1 MFHCLEYFW
10 QKGKPKTSKKLKP
23 EVCKNAPLAYRIMS
37 DPYKKRYSIEKYENG
52 CFSYCVYDSNLFDF
66 RLLEIQE
73 PLSWEKEEL
82 EEGGKVLLRDQDQ
95 RVRIRECHLNPSTCE
110 WYSVH
115 GVLIARQEVEPNTFL
130 RLRDPEGV
138 LVMERKLY

>member
-1 MFHCLEYFW
+1 M
-10 QKGKPKTSKKLKP
+10 GKRR
-23 EVCKNAPLAYRIMS
+23 VGR
-37 DPYKKRYSIEKYENG
+37 
-52 CFSYCVYDSNLFDF
+52 
-66 RLLEIQE
+66 
-73 PLSWEKEEL
+73 
-82 EEGGKVLLRDQDQ
+82 GGGVLLRDQDQ
-95 RVRIRECHLNPSTCE
+95 RVRIRECHLNPTTCE